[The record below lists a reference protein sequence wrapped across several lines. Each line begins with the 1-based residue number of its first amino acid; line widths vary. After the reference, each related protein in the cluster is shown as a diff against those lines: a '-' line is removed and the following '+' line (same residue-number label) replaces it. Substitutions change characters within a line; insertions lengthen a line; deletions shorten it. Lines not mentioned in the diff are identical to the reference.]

1 MLFEL
6 FLALLIG
13 ILAGAFAGLA
23 PGIHINL
30 IGVSMAS
37 VLLFLGLQIE
47 PIYLVV
53 FIVSMAICQTFV
65 DFIPSIFLGAPEDG
79 TELSVLPG
87 HQLLKKGLGYQ
98 AVALACY
105 GGIASIAVLMIF
117 SIPLFF
123 VNGDFLAGVYDKI
136 TNFIPGL
143 LILSSFYLIS
153 RERKKIS
160 AVLVFFLTGILGLCV
175 LNISWLNQPLLPLL
189 TGLFGGSAMILSI
202 KNKTRI
208 LPQKISM
215 PREKIIRPLVGAVIA
230 SPLCGFLPGLGGGQ
244 AAIIGNSISKTNSR
258 GFLILVGATN
268 TLVMGISFIAL
279 YLLSKT
285 RTGAAVFIKEIVGV
299 LSNELL
305 FIILVVVLI
314 SGVISYFLTLKLA
327 EIIILKIQKINYYF
341 LNVFILVFLAIL
353 IFFISGFFGLAV
365 FIISTLTGI
374 YAINSGVR
382 RTNMM
387 GCLII
392 PTIVL
397 YLF

>member
-1 MLFEL
+1 MLLEL
-6 FLALLIG
+6 ILALLIG
-13 ILAGAFAGLA
+13 IVAGAFAGLA

-37 VLLFLGLQIE
+37 VLLFLGFQIE
-47 PIYLVV
+47 PVYLVV

-98 AVALACY
+98 AVALTCY
-105 GGIASIAVLMIF
+105 GGIAAISVLIIF

-123 VNGDFLAGVYDKI
+123 INGDFLVGVYDKI

-153 RERKKIS
+153 REGKKLS
-160 AVLVFFLTGILGLCV
+160 AILVFFLTGLLGLCV
-175 LNISWLNQPLLPLL
+175 LNISSLNQPLLPLL

-215 PREKIIRPLVGAVIA
+215 PREKIIKPLIGAIIA

-244 AAIIGNSISKTNSR
+244 AAIIGNSISKTNSK
-258 GFLILVGATN
+258 GFLVLVGATN

-279 YLLSKT
+279 YLISKT
-285 RTGAAVFIKEIVGV
+285 RTGAAVFIKETIGV
-299 LSNELL
+299 LERELL
-305 FIILVVVLI
+305 FVILGVVVI
-314 SGVISYFLTLKLA
+314 SGIISFFLTLKLA
-327 EIIILKIQKINYYF
+327 KLIILKIQKVNYYL
-341 LNVFILVFLAIL
+341 LNVFILIFLAVL
-353 IFFISGFFGLAV
+353 IFFISGFFGLVV
-365 FIISTLTGI
+365 FLVSTFTGI